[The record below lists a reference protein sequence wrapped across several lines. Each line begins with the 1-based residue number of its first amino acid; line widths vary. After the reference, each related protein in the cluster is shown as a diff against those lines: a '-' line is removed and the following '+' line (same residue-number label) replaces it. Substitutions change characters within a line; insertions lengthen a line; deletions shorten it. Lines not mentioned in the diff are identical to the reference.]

1 MMRALIVVA
10 SLLMVHQA
18 AVAQWINSRDF
29 KQDPLKLKVC
39 MSRAKVSE
47 VGEFEINME
56 YVELIRKS
64 DPDATFLISSGS
76 LTECAMNEGTGKY
89 SPLSWTGENWGWH
102 FIRPQQFKPG
112 IGTPEGQAIAIKACG
127 EAAKAK
133 LDRPNFDHYSFFMP
147 REILGATHWTAQQA
161 ANMAKGEFPSLD
173 DRGLPVAPYDIEVDG
188 SEFYKT
194 AGIDLKAVSVLC
206 LFSPMLEIKAVKTM
220 DVKASS
226 LKKR

>member
-29 KQDPLKLKVC
+29 QQDPVKLKVC

-89 SPLSWTGENWGWH
+89 GPLSSTGENWGWH
-102 FIRPQQFKPG
+102 FIRPAQFKPG
-112 IGTPEGQAIAIKACG
+112 WHSPEGQARTIRECG
-127 EAAKAK
+127 EAAKTK
-133 LDRPNFDHYSFFMP
+133 LNRPNFDHYSFFTP
-147 REILGATHWTAQQA
+147 REVLGATHWTTQQA
-161 ANMAKGEFPSLD
+161 TNMSKGEFHLLD
-173 DRGLPVAPYDIEVDG
+173 DHDLPVAPYDIEVNG

-194 AGIDLKAVSVLC
+194 GGIDLKAVSVLC

-220 DVKASS
+220 DVKGP
-226 LKKR
+226 